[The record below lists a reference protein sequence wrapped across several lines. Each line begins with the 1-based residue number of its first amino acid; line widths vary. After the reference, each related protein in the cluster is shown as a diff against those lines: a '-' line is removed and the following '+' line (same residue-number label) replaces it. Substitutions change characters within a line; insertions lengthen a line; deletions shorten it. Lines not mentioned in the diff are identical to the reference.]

1 MGFMTTLFTGR
12 IRPLSPAAADLVE
25 ALLVDDEGRIVAV
38 GATADLAAQD
48 PSAERVALDGW
59 TMPGL
64 IEPHG
69 HPGTAAVL
77 LSDRVL
83 DLRPVV
89 LPDAESVMAA
99 LRSALAAAE
108 GRPVYASGW
117 DALLQRGLPDPD
129 MRLLDDLA
137 GSTPLAIVHNSG
149 HSAYFNAAA
158 ARMAGLDRETPDPAG
173 AAFGRTADGELSG
186 VALEAAAVEQVVAPL
201 LQSAQADIV
210 ELLGAHFA
218 DLSRRGITT
227 VSDLSWNPALNPVVD
242 ALRAAG
248 RMPLRLRWYE
258 MSRPGGT
265 PAARPSNASDAVDGA
280 ADDEDGI
287 VRQIGVKTWTDGS
300 PWVGNIATSFPY
312 LDTAATRSLGLE
324 PHHRGS
330 SNYTAEEL
338 HGIAEPYAAAG
349 WQLACHAHG
358 DLAIDETLDVYERL
372 IEKHGLTDH
381 RFRLEHVGAMT
392 AAQFA
397 RAAELGVTVSLFVDH
412 ITYWGEV
419 LVDDLFGPE
428 RGGAWADAGAA
439 FAAGHRATFHNDG
452 WVRPAEPLRNM
463 AVAETRRTRS
473 GRVMPAGTAVSRAQ
487 ALAAHTTNAAWQLFS
502 EHEVGSLAPGL
513 FADLV
518 VLDRDPLTVPAEEL
532 AEAVVREVH
541 LGGRR
546 VS

>member
-1 MGFMTTLFTGR
+1 MTTLFTGR
-12 IRPLSPAAADLVE
+12 IRPLSAAAPALVE
-25 ALLVDDEGRIVAV
+25 AMLVDDDGRIVAV
-38 GATADLAAQD
+38 GAAADLAAQD
-48 PSAERVALDGW
+48 PAAGRVALDGW
-59 TMPGL
+59 AMPGL

-89 LPDAESVMAA
+89 VPGADGVMAA
-99 LRSALAAAE
+99 LRAALAAAD
-108 GRPVYASGW
+108 GAPVYANGW

-129 MRLLDDLA
+129 LRLLDELA
-137 GSTPLAIVHNSG
+137 GSTPLVIVHNSG
-149 HSAYFNAAA
+149 HSAYFNTAA
-158 ARMAGLDRETPDPAG
+158 ARLAGLDRSTPDPVG
-173 AAFGRTADGELSG
+173 ASFGRTADGELNG
-186 VALEAAAVEQVVAPL
+186 VALEAGAVERVAAPL
-201 LQSAQADIV
+201 LQAAQADIV

-227 VSDLSWNPALNPVVD
+227 VADLSWNPALSPAVD

-265 PAARPSNASDAVDGA
+265 PAPHPGRRGGNEESLPEDAVM
-280 ADDEDGI
+280 
-287 VRQIGVKTWTDGS
+287 RQVGVKTWTDGS
-300 PWVGNIATSFPY
+300 PWIGNIATSFPY
-312 LDTAATRSLGLE
+312 LDTAATRDLGL
-324 PHHRGS
+324 PPGHRGA
-330 SNYTAEEL
+330 SNYTAEQL
-338 HGIAEPYAAAG
+338 HAIAEPSAAAG

-358 DLAIDETLDVYERL
+358 DLAVDETLDVYERL
-372 IEKHGLTDH
+372 ISDHGLVDH

-392 AAQFA
+392 PAQFA
-397 RAAELGVTVSLFVDH
+397 RAAALGVTVSLFVDH

-452 WVRPAEPLRNM
+452 WVTPAEPLRNM

-473 GRVMPAGTAVSRAQ
+473 GRVMPGGTPVTRPQ
-487 ALAAHTTNAAWQLFS
+487 ALAAHTGNAAWQLFS
-502 EHEVGSLAPGL
+502 EHEIGSLDPGL
-513 FADLV
+513 FADMV

-532 AEAVVREVH
+532 ASAEVREVR

-546 VS
+546 VT

>member
-1 MGFMTTLFTGR
+1 MTMLFTGR
-12 IRPLSPAAADLVE
+12 IRPLSPSADDLVE
-25 ALLVDDEGRIVAV
+25 ALLVDGDGRIVAV
-38 GATADLAAQD
+38 GATDDLLALD
-48 PSAERVALDGW
+48 PSAERVAPDGW
-59 TMPGL
+59 VMPGL

-89 LPDAESVMAA
+89 VPDAEGVMSA
-99 LRSALAAAE
+99 LRTAIAASAGA
-108 GRPVYASGW
+108 PVYANGW

-129 MRLLDDLA
+129 MRLLDGLA
-137 GSTPLAIVHNSG
+137 GSTPLVIVHNSG

-158 ARMAGLDRETPDPAG
+158 AVAAGLDRSTPDPPG
-173 AAFGRTADGELSG
+173 ASFGRTADGELNG
-186 VALEAAAVEQVVAPL
+186 VALEAGAVERVAAPL
-201 LQSAQADIV
+201 LQAAQADIV

-227 VSDLSWNPALNPVVD
+227 VSDLSWNPALNPAVD

-258 MSRPGGT
+258 MSRPGGS
-265 PAARPSNASDAVDGA
+265 PAAHPAGVPGA
-280 ADDEDGI
+280 EDHVI
-287 VRQIGVKTWTDGS
+287 RQVGVKTWTDGS
-300 PWVGNIATSFPY
+300 PWIGNIATSFPY
-312 LDTAATRSLGLE
+312 LDTSATRELGLE
-324 PHHRGS
+324 PGHRGA
-330 SNYTAEEL
+330 SNYSADEL
-338 HGIAEPYAAAG
+338 HEIAQPYAAAG

-372 IEKHGLTDH
+372 IVTHGLTDH
-381 RFRLEHVGAMT
+381 RFRLEHVGAMRRD
-392 AAQFA
+392 QFE
-397 RAAELGVTVSLFVDH
+397 RASSLGVTVSLFVDH

-452 WVRPAEPLRNM
+452 WVTPAEPLRNM

-473 GRVMPAGTAVSRAQ
+473 GRVMPAGSPVSRAQ

-502 EHEVGSLAPGL
+502 EHEIGSLTPGL
-513 FADLV
+513 FADLI
-518 VLDRDPLTVPAEEL
+518 VLDRDPLTVPPEDL